1 MKFKY
6 AFNLGRV
13 FTLSLAELFAVFEN
27 MGLNFRLVDLYREV
41 LIIETEHELDVVRLQ
56 KRLGGTIKIMQVID
70 SLGRKK
76 TFGPSLVFKNYF
88 DIKIIKEKFLGHNT
102 GSC

>member
-1 MKFKY
+1 MKLKY

-41 LIIETEHELDVVRLQ
+41 LIIETETELDVKKLQ
-56 KRLGGTIKIMQVID
+56 RRLGGTIKIMKVLD

-76 TFGPSLVFKNYF
+76 IAGPSWVFKDYF
-88 DIKIIKEKFLGHNT
+88 DAKVLK
-102 GSC
+102 